1 MTTATNE
8 IDDETA
14 AFANLDLVA
23 GRLSPM
29 GEA

>member
-8 IDDETA
+8 IDDSTA

-23 GRLSPM
+23 ATLSPM